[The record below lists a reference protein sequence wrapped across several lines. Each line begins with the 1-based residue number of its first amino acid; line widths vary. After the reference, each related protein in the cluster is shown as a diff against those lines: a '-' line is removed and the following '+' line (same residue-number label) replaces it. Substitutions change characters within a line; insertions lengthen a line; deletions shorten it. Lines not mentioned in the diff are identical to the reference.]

1 MQTVEQSKH
10 DIKNIYVKV
19 LISSDFDLKMNNTRK
34 YLKVLRE
41 YKDSKILEL
50 SLREKINNIL
60 IKFKYEEIEWK
71 F

>member
-19 LISSDFDLKMNNTRK
+19 LLISSDFDLKMNNTRK

-60 IKFKYEEIEWK
+60 IKFKYEEIE
-71 F
+71 